1 MQSTKQGVLSIS
13 TKAQAWYADFAVALL
28 LFIFTLAVYFSYINN
43 VQREEKSGLDVVIK
57 DAKAI
62 SSALV
67 LSGYPTNWTN
77 ETVIRVGIADD
88 HKLNSIK
95 LRAFKRLNYSI
106 TKKYF
111 GTIYNYFVYF
121 VDKKGE
127 PLNINSVCGA
137 GYPLINTS
145 YNIKSA
151 YYYQDPA
158 DSFLKDF
165 MKDTFNADIYFDD
178 NPLNFDDIDGLI
190 SNLSKYSLL
199 VLEHPGFPTSVLDN
213 HYRELNNYTARGG
226 HLILSG
232 RLVAAASE
240 KYLNGIRFLK
250 RFGDSDK
257 NEEAIVTNSDEH
269 LALNVG
275 DSMQFKQY
283 YHVTNDTPPTIETD
297 PDNPNYNPVPAVN
310 FKNLSTYTNFPED
323 IAIARWDYGNG
334 TVYFFSDFDVSA
346 FNGNFLQVVEDL
358 TTSFI
363 GGTCTPINI
372 SVISPKNL
380 ARIERYLTYNS
391 QVVKMVVYVWQ

>member
-1 MQSTKQGVLSIS
+1 M
-13 TKAQAWYADFAVALL
+13 DFGIALL
-28 LFIFTLAVYFSYINN
+28 LFIFTLVVYLSYITN
-43 VQREEKSGLDVVIK
+43 VQREGKSGLDVVIK

-77 ETVIRVGIADD
+77 ETVIRAGLADG
-88 HKLNSIK
+88 HKLDSTK

-111 GTIYNYFVYF
+111 GTIYDYFVYF

-127 PLNINSVCGA
+127 VLNINSVCGA

-165 MKDTFNADIYFDD
+165 MKNTFNADIYFDD
-178 NPLNFDDIDGLI
+178 DPGDENDIDGLI

-199 VLEHPGFPTSVLDN
+199 VLEHPGFPTSVLDK

-226 HLILSG
+226 HLIISG
-232 RLVAAASE
+232 RLVAASSD

-257 NEEAIVTNSDEH
+257 NEESIVTNSDEH
-269 LALNVG
+269 LLLNVG
-275 DSMQFKQY
+275 DSMKFKQY
-283 YHVTNDTPPTIETD
+283 YYVANNTPPPIDTD
-297 PDNPNYNPVPAVN
+297 PDNPPDNPNYNPVPAVN
-310 FKNLSTYTNFPED
+310 FKNLSIYVNFPED

-346 FNGNFLQVVEDL
+346 FNGNFIQVVEDL
-358 TTSFI
+358 ATSFI

-380 ARIERYLTYNS
+380 AKIERYLTYNS
-391 QVVKMVVYVWQ
+391 QVVKMVVYVWH

>member
-1 MQSTKQGVLSIS
+1 MDS
-13 TKAQAWYADFAVALL
+13 KAQAWYTDFAVALL
-28 LFIFTLAVYFSYINN
+28 LFIFTLVVYFSYINN

-67 LSGYPTNWTN
+67 LSGYPINWTN
-77 ETVIRVGIADD
+77 ETVIRVGLADD
-88 HKLNSIK
+88 HKLNSTK

-111 GTIYNYFVYF
+111 GTIYDYFVYF

-127 PLNINSVCGA
+127 VLNINSVCGA

-151 YYYQDPA
+151 YYYQDTD

-190 SNLSKYSLL
+190 SNLSKYSLV
-199 VLEHPGFPTSVLDN
+199 VLEHPDLEPSDLNEF
-213 HYRELNNYTARGG
+213 YRELNNYTARGG
-226 HLILSG
+226 HLLVSG
-232 RLVAAASE
+232 ALVDASSDQ
-240 KYLNGIRFLK
+240 KLNGVIFK
-250 RFGDSDK
+250 KKFGDSSPQK
-257 NEEAIVTNSDEH
+257 TAIVNNSDQY
-269 LALNVG
+269 LTLNVK
-275 DSMQFKQY
+275 DTITFVQY
-283 YHVTNDTPPTIETD
+283 YFVVNDSSPSIITD
-297 PDNPNYNPVPAVN
+297 INDPNYNPFPSNN
-310 FKNLSTYTNFPED
+310 FKVIATYEETD
-323 IAIARWDYGNG
+323 DKAIATWKYGNG

-346 FNGNFLQVVEDL
+346 FNGNFLQAVEEL
-358 TTSFI
+358 ATSFI
-363 GGTCTPINI
+363 GGTCAPINI
-372 SVISPKNL
+372 SAISPKNL